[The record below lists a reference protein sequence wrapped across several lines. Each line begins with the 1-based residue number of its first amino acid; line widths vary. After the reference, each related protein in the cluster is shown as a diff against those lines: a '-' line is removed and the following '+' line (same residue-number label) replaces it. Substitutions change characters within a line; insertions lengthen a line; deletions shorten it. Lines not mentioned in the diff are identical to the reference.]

1 MNDLKNGNV
10 IRGCCW
16 YGDKK
21 EALDTG
27 LSQNRA
33 RKGLKR
39 SPDNKRNAQVV
50 TIITPGGG
58 GAGDKIVRSRNSS
71 QSDEEL
77 ATPKKLGYELY
88 RRPKELPPYMTFE
101 E

>member
-27 LSQNRA
+27 LHQKSA
-33 RKGLKR
+33 RIGGKG
-39 SPDNKRNAQVV
+39 SPDNKRNA
-50 TIITPGGG
+50 
-58 GAGDKIVRSRNSS
+58 
-71 QSDEEL
+71 
-77 ATPKKLGYELY
+77 
-88 RRPKELPPYMTFE
+88 
-101 E
+101 